1 MYYGSL
7 RLSAYFLS
15 TLQFCTNKIEDWAR
29 QNKIGASQKLIQ
41 GELRLGGILR
51 TANSFELVA
60 S

>member
-1 MYYGSL
+1 MNYGSL
-7 RLSAYFLS
+7 RLSAYFRS

-29 QNKIGASQKLIQ
+29 QNKNGRKSKVDS
-41 GELRLGGILR
+41 GELCLGGILW

>member
-1 MYYGSL
+1 MDYGSL

-29 QNKIGASQKLIQ
+29 QNKNRRKSKFNS
-41 GELRLGGILR
+41 GELRLGGILW